1 MPTTELPEPPS
12 PDRPARGVN
21 RPYSPEEIRLLTE
34 YMEKPEVGGNLS
46 AAVALLQV
54 EQKNTD
60 WNYNRCYKLIQSNP
74 FLKSYH
80 PARNPDEM
88 VPTEAEAIDRD
99 AMLTPLE
106 RAEMTAMVRQE
117 KQVAAGD
124 WVALGLSEGQAN
136 RMLSMEKFAQQPLKA
151 MINTTHG
158 SMMFCLGILLSNF
171 EETAR
176 RITEGDLPEESDAEG
191 DPRPEIDVERDWH
204 KVLLEYSKEIRA
216 IKDQVDR
223 GNLMKAKVEQMQGSG
238 NAPGKR
244 KGKPGFGP
252 MTVNVQPGGKAAFVS
267 TPPPP

>member
-12 PDRPARGVN
+12 HDEPARGVK

-34 YMEKPEVGGNLS
+34 YMAKPAVNGNLA

-54 EQKNTD
+54 EQPNTD
-60 WNYNRCYKLIQSNP
+60 WNYNRCYKLVQSNP

-80 PARNPDEM
+80 PARNPDGL
-88 VPTEAEAIDRD
+88 VPTDVEAIDRE
-99 AMLTPLE
+99 ANLLTPLE
-106 RAEMTAMVRQE
+106 RAEVAAMVQQE

-124 WVALGLSEGQAN
+124 WVALGLSKGQAE

-158 SMMFCLGILLSNF
+158 SMMFCLGILLQYF
-171 EETAR
+171 EETSK
-176 RITEGDLPEESDAEG
+176 RILHGDLPEETDGEG
-191 DPRPEIDVERDWH
+191 NPRPAIDVERDWH

-223 GNLMKAKVEQMQGSG
+223 GNLMKAKVEQMQGES
-238 NAPGKR
+238 GKR
-244 KGKPGFGP
+244 KGKPSYNA
-252 MTVNVQPGGKAAFVS
+252 TVVNMQPGSKAVFS
-267 TPPPP
+267 PTPPPP

>member
-12 PDRPARGVN
+12 PDEPARGVK
-21 RPYSPEEIRLLTE
+21 RPYSPEEIKLLTE
-34 YMEKPEVGGNLS
+34 YMAKPAVNGNLA

-54 EQKNTD
+54 EQPNTD

-80 PARNPDEM
+80 PARNPDGL
-88 VPTEAEAIDRD
+88 VPTDVEAIDRE

-106 RAEMTAMVRQE
+106 RAEVEAMVKQE

-124 WVALGLSEGQAN
+124 WVALGLSENQAN

-171 EETAR
+171 EDTAK
-176 RITEGDLPEESDAEG
+176 RINGCLLPDEFDAEG
-191 DPRPEIDVERDWH
+191 NPRPKIDVERDWH

-223 GNLMKAKVEQMQGSG
+223 GNLMKAKVDQMQNGG
-238 NAPGKR
+238 GDGPKKKR
-244 KGKPGFGP
+244 KGGFGLAP
-252 MTVNVQPGGKAAFVS
+252 MTVNVQPGGQAAFGIN
-267 TPPPP
+267 P